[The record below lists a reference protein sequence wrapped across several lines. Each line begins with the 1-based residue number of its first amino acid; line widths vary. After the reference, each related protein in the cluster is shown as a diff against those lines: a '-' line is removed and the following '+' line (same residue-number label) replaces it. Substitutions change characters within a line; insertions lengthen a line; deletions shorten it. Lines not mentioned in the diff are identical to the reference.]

1 MSGINNNKVSAGWAF
16 VKYEQMDAQL
26 KSISAQA
33 AQLERSADAARQG
46 SVWSELLEPIAKRWG
61 GALKAMAIAIV
72 AASCSFILVGV
83 GAWVEVRRL
92 RFESDTTKRLQGEI
106 LRLKAENEEL
116 RRVAGRIKDDGSG
129 QA

>member
-1 MSGINNNKVSAGWAF
+1 
-16 VKYEQMDAQL
+16 MDAQL

-61 GALKAMAIAIV
+61 GALKAMASAIV
-72 AASCSFILVGV
+72 AASCAFILVGV

-92 RFESDTTKRLQGEI
+92 RFENDNSRRLQSEI
-106 LRLKAENEEL
+106 LRLKAENDEL
-116 RRVAGRIKDDGSG
+116 RRAAGRTKDDTD
-129 QA
+129 